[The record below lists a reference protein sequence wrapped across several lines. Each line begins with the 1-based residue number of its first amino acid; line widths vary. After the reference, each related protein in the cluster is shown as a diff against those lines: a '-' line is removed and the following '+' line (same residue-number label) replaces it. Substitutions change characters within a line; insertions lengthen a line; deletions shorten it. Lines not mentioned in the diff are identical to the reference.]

1 MEFLRLYFVDLVNSG
16 ILPDF
21 FKYGFVIN
29 SIIASFLIW
38 PILGGIVTMVIIKK
52 MAFFSEAIGH
62 AALAGIAIGVLLG
75 ESYDSPYIML
85 FGYCIIFAIII
96 NYTRNRTYMGTD
108 TLIGI
113 FLSLSIAIGAILIIY
128 ISGKVNSHMLESVL
142 FGSILTVSD
151 LDLLVLVVV
160 NIVLI
165 GLVMLWYNKILFS
178 SFNKNIS
185 MVRGV
190 NVIFLDY
197 VFILIITIVT
207 VASVKIIGASLVEA
221 LLLIPAASS
230 RNISKNIKTFIVYS
244 ILFSTLSC
252 LLGILLPLI
261 FEVSIPSGP
270 AVIIIAVIIFFIT
283 ILIKNIKKY

>member
-1 MEFLRLYFVDLVNSG
+1 
-16 ILPDF
+16 
-21 FKYGFVIN
+21 
-29 SIIASFLIW
+29 
-38 PILGGIVTMVIIKK
+38 MVIIKK

>member
-1 MEFLRLYFVDLVNSG
+1 
-16 ILPDF
+16 
-21 FKYGFVIN
+21 
-29 SIIASFLIW
+29 
-38 PILGGIVTMVIIKK
+38 
-52 MAFFSEAIGH
+52 
-62 AALAGIAIGVLLG
+62 
-75 ESYDSPYIML
+75 ML

-221 LLLIPAASS
+221 LLLIPAASA

>member
-29 SIIASFLIW
+29 SIIASFLIG
-38 PILGGIVTMVIIKK
+38 PILGGIGTMVIIKK

-128 ISGKVNSHMLESVL
+128 ISGKVNSHML
-142 FGSILTVSD
+142 D
-151 LDLLVLVVV
+151 L
-160 NIVLI
+160 
-165 GLVMLWYNKILFS
+165 
-178 SFNKNIS
+178 
-185 MVRGV
+185 
-190 NVIFLDY
+190 
-197 VFILIITIVT
+197 
-207 VASVKIIGASLVEA
+207 
-221 LLLIPAASS
+221 
-230 RNISKNIKTFIVYS
+230 
-244 ILFSTLSC
+244 
-252 LLGILLPLI
+252 
-261 FEVSIPSGP
+261 
-270 AVIIIAVIIFFIT
+270 
-283 ILIKNIKKY
+283 

>member
-1 MEFLRLYFVDLVNSG
+1 
-16 ILPDF
+16 
-21 FKYGFVIN
+21 
-29 SIIASFLIW
+29 
-38 PILGGIVTMVIIKK
+38 
-52 MAFFSEAIGH
+52 
-62 AALAGIAIGVLLG
+62 
-75 ESYDSPYIML
+75 
-85 FGYCIIFAIII
+85 
-96 NYTRNRTYMGTD
+96 
-108 TLIGI
+108 
-113 FLSLSIAIGAILIIY
+113 
-128 ISGKVNSHMLESVL
+128 MLESVL

-151 LDLLVLVVV
+151 LDLLVLVLV

-221 LLLIPAASS
+221 LLLIPAASA
-230 RNISKNIKTFIVYS
+230 RNISKNIKSFIGYS

-261 FEVSIPSGP
+261 FEISIPSGP
-270 AVIIIAVIIFFIT
+270 AVIIVTTIIFFIT
-283 ILIKNIKKY
+283 ILIKNMRKY

>member
-1 MEFLRLYFVDLVNSG
+1 
-16 ILPDF
+16 
-21 FKYGFVIN
+21 
-29 SIIASFLIW
+29 
-38 PILGGIVTMVIIKK
+38 MVIIKK

-75 ESYDSPYIML
+75 EAYDSPYIML

-190 NVIFLDY
+190 NVIFLY
-197 VFILIITIVT
+197 L
-207 VASVKIIGASLVEA
+207 
-221 LLLIPAASS
+221 
-230 RNISKNIKTFIVYS
+230 
-244 ILFSTLSC
+244 
-252 LLGILLPLI
+252 
-261 FEVSIPSGP
+261 
-270 AVIIIAVIIFFIT
+270 
-283 ILIKNIKKY
+283 

>member
-1 MEFLRLYFVDLVNSG
+1 
-16 ILPDF
+16 
-21 FKYGFVIN
+21 
-29 SIIASFLIW
+29 
-38 PILGGIVTMVIIKK
+38 MVIIKK

-75 ESYDSPYIML
+75 EAYDSPYIML

-221 LLLIPAASS
+221 LLLIPAASA